1 MIRLHR
7 RSILLVGLACLTALS
22 TASLAA
28 AADGQ
33 WHLRAHA
40 AWVSPDLSW
49 QMSPA
54 PGDLVKIDAASSWGL
69 GISGEYQFSDL
80 LGIELGV
87 MRSSPDVD
95 IQVDDAV
102 LDVTVRASDGL
113 TMTPLTLGLNFH
125 VTPTRSFDLY
135 LGPYL
140 AYVLYGDLEWRVNE
154 TIVDGGV
161 PIDFDQSL
169 RMSIAND
176 LAYGAVAGADIPLGP
191 EGWYFSGTLKYLATE
206 LDASEPEGDSE
217 NLSLDPLIVAIGFRY
232 SF

>member
-1 MIRLHR
+1 MLPLQRH
-7 RSILLVGLACLTALS
+7 SILLIGLACLTALS
-22 TASLAA
+22 TASPTS

-40 AWVSPDLSW
+40 AWVSPELSW

-54 PGDLVKIDAASSWGL
+54 PGDLVRVDADSAWGL
-69 GISGEYQFSDL
+69 GISGEYRASDL
-80 LGIELGV
+80 LGVELGIL
-87 MRSSPDVD
+87 RSSPDVN

-113 TMTPLTLGLNFH
+113 TMTPVSLGLNFH
-125 VTPTRSFDLY
+125 LTPTRRFDLY

-154 TIVDGGV
+154 TIVVGGV
-161 PIDFDQSL
+161 PVEFDQSL

-206 LDASEPEGDSE
+206 LDSTDPEGDSE
-217 NLSLDPLIVAIGFRY
+217 TLSLDPFIVAVGFRY